1 MMTIMND
8 TTTNQQQNQRG
19 GGGSVVVE
27 VIRIMIGIETIIL
40 HVVEEKLSFTKYQ
53 QQQQFPVT
61 EVEVNRKVAQQA
73 SHTKS
78 SKIQQIISS
87 QSSSMSSP
95 LILPSIPHKQLLPC
109 SSIFLTTRKNGK
121 EGSCGRTYWI
131 RNNATQNSKRSTVA
145 GQPSDENELLFLLLE
160 VKIPSIYPCFLPGK
174 RKEGSPVPNMMS
186 Q

>member
-78 SKIQQIISS
+78 SKIKHNHLVTIIIIR
-87 QSSSMSSP
+87 MV
-95 LILPSIPHKQLLPC
+95 L
-109 SSIFLTTRKNGK
+109 KNT
-121 EGSCGRTYWI
+121 EGYI
-131 RNNATQNSKRSTVA
+131 RQVHSTV
-145 GQPSDENELLFLLLE
+145 Q
-160 VKIPSIYPCFLPGK
+160 
-174 RKEGSPVPNMMS
+174 
-186 Q
+186 